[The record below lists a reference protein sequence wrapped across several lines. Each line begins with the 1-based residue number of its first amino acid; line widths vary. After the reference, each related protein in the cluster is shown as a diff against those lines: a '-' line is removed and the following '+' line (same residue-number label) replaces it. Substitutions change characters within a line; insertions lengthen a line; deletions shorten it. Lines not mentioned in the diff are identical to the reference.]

1 MTDLERNRI
10 VLRLL
15 FIVSIGLLVPAPAA
29 RVIKIEIYNKY
40 YVPADTACVNSHVNP
55 LKMGCA
61 GPCTEMYR
69 GEKARYGERG
79 DYAINSTCAKTCQ
92 HTLEMKMRECISA
105 LKAGGTETTG
115 TAAGYG
121 SSQQSVPPIAASFT
135 ATPVSGIAQLTVT
148 FTDTYQGNAVSRL
161 WNFGDGTSGNNNVMT
176 HDYRTPASV
185 RVSLPITSFTRE
197 ARIAYRTITVNFG
210 PLLNPEP
217 EPVKPVVPLGT
228 PDATID
234 ASSDSGPA
242 PLVAGFT
249 GRSTGSIANRTWELE
264 RGLSHSKKSPLLSG
278 GG

>member
-1 MTDLERNRI
+1 MADLGRNRI

-29 RVIKIEIYNKY
+29 RVTKNEIYNKY

-61 GPCTEMYR
+61 GPCTGIYR

-115 TAAGYG
+115 PAAGYG

-135 ATPVSGIAQLTVT
+135 ATPVSGIAPLTVT
-148 FTDTYQGNAVSRL
+148 FTDTSQGSPASRL
-161 WNFGDGTSGNNNVMT
+161 WNFGDGTTSGNN
-176 HDYRTPASV
+176 
-185 RVSLPITSFTRE
+185 
-197 ARIAYRTITVNFG
+197 
-210 PLLNPEP
+210 
-217 EPVKPVVPLGT
+217 K
-228 PDATID
+228 
-234 ASSDSGPA
+234 
-242 PLVAGFT
+242 
-249 GRSTGSIANRTWELE
+249 
-264 RGLSHSKKSPLLSG
+264 
-278 GG
+278 